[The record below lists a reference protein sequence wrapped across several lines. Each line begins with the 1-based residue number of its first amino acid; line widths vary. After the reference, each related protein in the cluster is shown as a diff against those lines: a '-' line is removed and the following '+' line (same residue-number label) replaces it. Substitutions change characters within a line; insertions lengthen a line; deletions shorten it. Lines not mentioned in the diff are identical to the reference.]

1 MEKIDG
7 SPKTLKQLLLNT
19 KYTIKYYQREYQWKQ
34 KQIEE
39 MIEDLT
45 SEFLSYYSENDE
57 RPDVANYGSYFMGSV
72 VL

>member
-45 SEFLSYYSENDE
+45 SEFLSYYSEN
-57 RPDVANYGSYFMGSV
+57 NIINITNN
-72 VL
+72 LLIK